1 MAKPQFDD
9 PAKVRLKMV
18 RLSYPHLFRPK
29 GFGKKNEGDPK
40 FSATAIIDP
49 DTKAGA
55 SALELLDDAIAYVR
69 EEKWGKKQPKI
80 KGDRICLREGDSDED
95 ETNGMMICTTSN
107 LKRPL
112 TLDENG
118 DEVVEADD
126 VIYGGCYVDMI
137 IRVWAQDND
146 YGQRVNASLEGVKF
160 RKDGE
165 AFSAAFKTSAD
176 DFDDDDDD
184 DEAPKRGRSRSRS
197 RDDDDDDEAPKRGRS
212 RSRDADDEDEAPKRG
227 RSRSRDADDE
237 DEAPKRGRSRSRDAD
252 DDDEDEAPKR
262 GRSRSRDADDDDED
276 EAPKR
281 GRSRSRDADDE
292 DEAPKRRTRSAGVE
306 KPKSQRGRKDDYDY

>member
-55 SALELLDDAIAYVR
+55 AALELLDDAIAYVR

-95 ETNGMMICTTSN
+95 ETDGMMICTASN

-160 RKDGE
+160 RKDGQ

-184 DEAPKRGRSRSRS
+184 
-197 RDDDDDDEAPKRGRS
+197 
-212 RSRDADDEDEAPKRG
+212 
-227 RSRSRDADDE
+227 
-237 DEAPKRGRSRSRDAD
+237 
-252 DDDEDEAPKR
+252 
-262 GRSRSRDADDDDED
+262 D

>member
-55 SALELLDDAIAYVR
+55 AALELLDDAIAYVR
-69 EEKWGKKQPKI
+69 EEKWGEKQPKI

-95 ETNGMMICTTSN
+95 ETDGMMICAASN

-165 AFSAAFKTSAD
+165 AFSAASKTSAD
-176 DFDDDDDD
+176 DFDDEDD
-184 DEAPKRGRSRSRS
+184 APKRGRSRSRDDDEDDAPKRGRSRS
-197 RDDDDDDEAPKRGRS
+197 RDADDEDDDEAPKRGRS

-227 RSRSRDADDE
+227 RSRSRGD
-237 DEAPKRGRSRSRDAD
+237 
-252 DDDEDEAPKR
+252 
-262 GRSRSRDADDDDED
+262 
-276 EAPKR
+276 
-281 GRSRSRDADDE
+281 DDE

-306 KPKSQRGRKDDYDY
+306 KPKSQRGRKDDDDY